1 METFYRPTWVEVSLD
16 ALRSNIRAFQRALP
30 AGMHI
35 MAVVKADAYGHGA
48 EHVVR
53 EAMACGVDYFGVAC
67 MDEGLKLRRSGVKAP
82 ILVLGYT
89 PPEGIPLAARHDLTL
104 TVFQDELWE
113 ALDAMGSGRDEKYGW
128 PGPAESV
135 TAVDV
140 MNVGESAEA
149 FESANAMKG
158 AAVEI
163 AYTIEGAN
171 GFKSVNEGQSLH
183 AVHAAESANAVRH
196 LQGMASTEG
205 PRKLKVHIKIDTG
218 MGRLGLQPDD
228 EAIAFVEKAL
238 AHPWLDVEGIFTH
251 FACADEA
258 DKSYTYEQ
266 HRKFD
271 RIVEHFRKRGV
282 EFRYVHTGNS
292 AAGIDCPELSY
303 NMVRL
308 GISLYGLYP
317 SEEVNRERVALEPV
331 MSVKTKM
338 VHIKTLPPGSGI
350 SYGIA
355 YRTQGEE
362 TIATLPIG
370 YADGYSR
377 LLSGH
382 VQALVRGRRV
392 PVVGRICMDQ
402 CMVNVTGIDEPTGDE
417 EVVLLGRQQDEAITA
432 EELASIMGTIHY
444 EIPCMVSHRVPRVYI
459 RGGKRVAVT
468 NPLLR

>member
-30 AGMHI
+30 AGMHV

-67 MDEGLKLRRSGVKAP
+67 LDEGLKLRRSGVKAP

-89 PPEGIPLAARHDLTL
+89 PPEGIPLAVEHDLTL

-113 ALDAMGSGRDEKYGW
+113 ALDMMGSGRDEKYAWLG
-128 PGPAESV
+128 SV
-135 TAVDV
+135 
-140 MNVGESAEA
+140 
-149 FESANAMKG
+149 ESANA
-158 AAVEI
+158 AHH
-163 AYTIEGAN
+163 
-171 GFKSVNEGQSLH
+171 S
-183 AVHAAESANAVRH
+183 
-196 LQGMASTEG
+196 QGMSSAERT
-205 PRKLKVHIKIDTG
+205 RKLKVHVKIDTG

-238 AHPWLDVEGIFTH
+238 AHPWLDLEGMFTH

-317 SEEVNRERVALEPV
+317 SEEVNRERVVLEPV

-402 CMVNVTGIDEPTGDE
+402 CMVNVTGIDKPTGDE

-459 RGGKRVAVT
+459 RNGKRVAVT